1 VERKY
6 GRLRAAAA
14 SLAGGALSHNAWE
27 EHMDRKNGRWGS
39 LGVTLLAF
47 VALLAGPS
55 ATLGADFNFR
65 FASYAPEGDVIDRAL
80 QKFKEELET
89 RSGGRI
95 ELTVFRNNTLGSNRE
110 ALELAKVGA
119 VDFVVSGSSHV
130 SRFAPIFGA
139 VSFPFLWKDRQVM
152 FKVLDGPIGER
163 LNKAAETEAQGLKF
177 LTWFDTGF
185 RHVSNNLR
193 PVLKPEDV
201 QGLKLRTLPTQVQVA
216 FWRKLGAIPTP
227 MDWAEVM
234 PALQQGVIDGQ
245 ENAPS
250 VMYPYKVYE
259 VQKYYSLTGHS
270 NEPTLIVMSKAT
282 FDRLPVDL
290 QTVVT
295 DSIKAVTPY
304 ERDIAEEY
312 NVGIMAELGKVI
324 AINEV
329 PEETKEHFRKVGAEI
344 YAEGYASIGPE
355 GEAIVKEIVETTH

>member
-1 VERKY
+1 MRP
-6 GRLRAAAA
+6 RATSSTA
-14 SLAGGALSHNAWE
+14 
-27 EHMDRKNGRWGS
+27 R
-39 LGVTLLAF
+39 
-47 VALLAGPS
+47 
-55 ATLGADFNFR
+55 FR
-65 FASYAPEGDVIDRAL
+65 SSR
-80 QKFKEELET
+80 
-89 RSGGRI
+89 RI

-130 SRFAPIFGA
+130 SRFAPILGA
-139 VSFPFLWKDRQVM
+139 VSFPFLWKDREVM
-152 FKVLDGPIGER
+152 FKVLDGEIGKR
-163 LNKAAETEAQGLKF
+163 LNKAAEAEAQGLLF

-185 RHVSNNLR
+185 RHLSNSLR
-193 PVLKPEDV
+193 PVMKPEDV
-201 QGLKLRTLPTQVQVA
+201 KGLKLRTLPTPVQVA

-282 FDRLPVDL
+282 FDGLPSDL
-290 QTVVT
+290 QGVVSE
-295 DSIKAVTPY
+295 SIKTVTPY

-312 NVGIMAELGKVI
+312 NVGIMGELSKVI
-324 AINEV
+324 EINEV
-329 PEETKEHFRKVGAEI
+329 PEETKAHFRAVGAEI

-355 GEAIVKEIVETTH
+355 GEAIVTEIVKTTH

>member
-1 VERKY
+1 M
-6 GRLRAAAA
+6 
-14 SLAGGALSHNAWE
+14 H
-27 EHMDRKNGRWGS
+27 RKNGKWSS
-39 LGVTLLAF
+39 LGAALLAF
-47 VALLAGPS
+47 GALLAGPS
-55 ATLGADFNFR
+55 AASAADFNLR

-89 RSGGRI
+89 RSQGRI
-95 ELTVFRNNTLGSNRE
+95 EVTVFRNNTLGSNRE

-130 SRFAPIFGA
+130 SRFAPILGA

-152 FKVLDGPIGER
+152 FEVLDGEIGER

-193 PVLKPEDV
+193 PVMKPEDV
-201 QGLKLRTLPTQVQVA
+201 AGLKLRTLPTAVQVA

-270 NEPTLIVMSKAT
+270 NEPTMIVMSKAT
-282 FDRLPVDL
+282 FDRLPGDL
-290 QTVVT
+290 QAAVT
-295 DSIKAVTPY
+295 DAVKEVTSY

-312 NVGIMAELGKVI
+312 NVGIMGELGKVME
-324 AINEV
+324 INEV
-329 PEETKEHFRKVGAEI
+329 PEETKKHFRTVGAEI

-355 GEAIVKEIVETTH
+355 GEAIVKEIIKTTH